1 MGPETLKVIGDM
13 LQLGGLV
20 AYAAVMTWL
29 FLRERG
35 ANQKTTDRL
44 LDDGV
49 KRTEAQV
56 AHTITLGGLKEVI
69 VKASD
74 LIYAG
79 SRRSNRD
86 NREDKE

>member
-1 MGPETLKVIGDM
+1 MGPETLKAIAEV
-13 LQLGGLV
+13 LQTAGGYGIAAFLG
-20 AYAAVMTWL
+20 WL
-29 FLRERG
+29 YLRERA

-69 VKASD
+69 TKVSD
-74 LIYAG
+74 LFYTQQ
-79 SRRSNRD
+79 RRSGRD
-86 NREDKE
+86 EDERR